1 MNVFKWK
8 NFIIP
13 LNGIYLSENILLY
26 FIKEFEK
33 MLKNSF
39 YSNEKNDNLNTISFN
54 NEVKNRE
61 SYERLLLHHNKILNI
76 EQNMYAFI
84 FKLEFTDNT
93 IRSITDLLFFNFKKD
108 INNEFNIDHINKLL
122 IGIISSNLFFN

>member
-39 YSNEKNDNLNTISFN
+39 YSDINNNNISFN
-54 NEVKNRE
+54 NEVIDSE
-61 SYERLLLHHNKILNI
+61 SYERILLHHNKILNI

-93 IRSITDLLFFNFKKD
+93 IRSITYLLFFNFKKD

>member
-1 MNVFKWK
+1 MSVFKWN
-8 NFIIP
+8 NFRIP
-13 LNGIYLSENILLY
+13 LDGIFLSENILLY

-33 MLKNSF
+33 MIKNSI
-39 YSNEKNDNLNTISFN
+39 YSNDKINAISLKS
-54 NEVKNRE
+54 EEMNRD
-61 SYERLLLHHNKILNI
+61 SYERILLDHNNILNI

-93 IRSITDLLFFNFKKD
+93 IRSITDLLIFNFKKD
-108 INNEFNIDHINKLL
+108 INNEFNIDHINKIL

>member
-13 LNGIYLSENILLY
+13 LNGIYLSENIILY

-39 YSNEKNDNLNTISFN
+39 YSDINNNNISFN
-54 NEVKNRE
+54 NEVMNSE
-61 SYERLLLHHNKILNI
+61 SYEKILLHHNKILNI
-76 EQNMYAFI
+76 EQKNMYAFI

-93 IRSITDLLFFNFKKD
+93 IRSITDLLIFKFKK
-108 INNEFNIDHINKLL
+108 I
-122 IGIISSNLFFN
+122 